1 MLILFVIMITHYK
14 EILEQIDLINP
25 IIYSR
30 NRNFIDGSVSKLSPY
45 ISRGVISTK
54 IVFDHL
60 IKKGYEFSKIEKFIQ
75 ELCWRDYWQLIWV
88 EKHNLI
94 NQDLKRKQLDV
105 ENHFLSDSIIK
116 ANTGIEAIDN
126 AILELYSTGYMH
138 NHLRM
143 YVSSLACNVSK
154 SHWNIPAKW
163 MYYHLLDADWGS
175 NALSWQWICGSN
187 SNKKYYA
194 NQDNINK
201 YCFTN
206 QKNTFLDLDY
216 SQFESLKIP
225 IELKETIDPIL
236 KTKLPENKDLKLDVN
251 LPTLIYNFYNLDP
264 MWRENEETNRVL
276 LLEPELFKDYPIS
289 DKSVDFMLGL
299 SNNINGMQ
307 VYVGSFNDLVKKYNL
322 KSIIFKEHPLNLHY
336 KGVQDAR
343 DWMFENKNNLN
354 SFFSYWK
361 KSKKQY
367 LKSLIKYS

>member
-1 MLILFVIMITHYK
+1 MTTHYK

-105 ENHFLSDSIIK
+105 ENHFLSNSIIK

-299 SNNINGMQ
+299 SNNIIGMQ
-307 VYVGSFNDLVKKYNL
+307 VYVGSFDDLIEKYNL

-354 SFFSYWK
+354 S
-361 KSKKQY
+361 
-367 LKSLIKYS
+367 LLIYSIYRKRL

>member
-1 MLILFVIMITHYK
+1 MTISYQ
-14 EILEQIDLINP
+14 EILEQIDLVNP
-25 IIYSR
+25 IVYSR
-30 NRNFIDGSVSKLSPY
+30 NRNFINGSVSKLSPY

-88 EKHNLI
+88 EKQNLI

-105 ENHFLSDSIIK
+105 ENHFLSNSIIN
-116 ANTGIEAIDN
+116 ANTGIRAIDN

-194 NQDNINK
+194 NQENINK

-206 QKNTFLDLDY
+206 QKYIFR
-216 SQFESLKIP
+216 F
-225 IELKETIDPIL
+225 
-236 KTKLPENKDLKLDVN
+236 
-251 LPTLIYNFYNLDP
+251 
-264 MWRENEETNRVL
+264 R
-276 LLEPELFKDYPIS
+276 LFT
-289 DKSVDFMLGL
+289 V
-299 SNNINGMQ
+299 
-307 VYVGSFNDLVKKYNL
+307 
-322 KSIIFKEHPLNLHY
+322 
-336 KGVQDAR
+336 
-343 DWMFENKNNLN
+343 
-354 SFFSYWK
+354 
-361 KSKKQY
+361 
-367 LKSLIKYS
+367 